1 MLTSVLQVLT
11 KCNTIIIYDSPKIF
25 HNINS
30 EKIRIVVE
38 VIDIVNKI
46 KLFKVRV

>member
-1 MLTSVLQVLT
+1 MLTRVLQVST
-11 KCNTIIIYDSPKIF
+11 KYNTIIIYDSLKIF
-25 HNINS
+25 HNTNS

-38 VIDIVNKI
+38 VIDIVNKT